1 MNGFFTERRQY
12 PRFPTKIP
20 LTYRESDST
29 QEIEAQSRDI
39 SAQGLCIV
47 TEEEVP
53 VGETLDISLQM
64 QDTGEGIMRKGR
76 VVWLSAFNHLMYK
89 LGIKLDEPPLK
100 PIALVL
106 RTIKKQRDY

>member
-20 LTYRESDST
+20 LAYREPDST
-29 QEIEAQSRDI
+29 QEIEAQSSDI
-39 SAQGLCIV
+39 SAQGLCVV

-64 QDTGEGIMRKGR
+64 QDTGERIIRKGR

-100 PIALVL
+100 PIAL
-106 RTIKKQRDY
+106 